1 MAGEQAVLRALADV
15 GAEPGALATV
25 VHVDGSAYRREGAQ
39 MLILPGPADAPH
51 TVGLLSGGC
60 LEDDVTG
67 HARDILRGGAPQLLR
82 YDLRADGDD
91 LWGLGLGCN
100 GVVDVLVQSLVPGP
114 LPYAAAARW
123 QLDGHDVLVATVT
136 EAEGENVPPPGAQI
150 AIRAGGEAVGGLG
163 EPHLDAVA
171 LAAAS
176 EDLPSHDDWLE
187 LPGRGRVRV
196 FFDHCRA
203 PASLV
208 IFGAG
213 ADVPPVVAAAARV
226 GLRVFVVD
234 HRRALLTA
242 ERLAGAERLLPVR
255 PEDLG
260 SGLSG
265 VPMHAALVMTHN
277 FQSDEHILRH
287 LAGRSLRYL
296 GVLGPAARTER
307 LLRRAEIAAPPAGL
321 YGPVGLDIGAA
332 NPEEIALS
340 IVAEALAV
348 LHGRRGGHLKDVA
361 GPIHATA
368 TALPR

>member
-15 GAEPGALATV
+15 GDGEPGALATV

-39 MLILPGPADAPH
+39 MLILPGPGDAPH

-60 LEDDVTG
+60 LEDDVVA
-67 HARDILRGGAPQLLR
+67 HARGILGGGPARLVR

-100 GVVDVLVQSLVPGP
+100 GAVDVLVQSLLPGP
-114 LPYAAAARW
+114 LPYVAAARW

-136 EAEGENVPPPGAQI
+136 EREGEGVPAPGAQI
-150 AIRAGGEAVGGLG
+150 AIRAGGEAVGTLG
-163 EPHLDAVA
+163 DPHLDAVA
-171 LAAAS
+171 LAAAG
-176 EDLPSHDDWLE
+176 EGGPSHDQWLE

-196 FFDHCRA
+196 FFDRGRS
-203 PASLV
+203 PAVFV

-226 GLRVFVVD
+226 GLRVVVVD
-234 HRRALLTA
+234 HRRALLTPD
-242 ERLAGAERLLPVR
+242 RLPGAERLLAVR

-260 SGLSG
+260 TGLDG
-265 VPMHAALVMTHN
+265 MRMDAALVMTHN
-277 FQSDEHILRH
+277 FRSDGDILRY
-287 LAGRSLRYL
+287 LAQRRPRYL
-296 GVLGPAARTER
+296 GVLGPAARTQR
-307 LLRRAEIAAPPAGL
+307 LLKREGIAAPPGL

-348 LHGRRGGHLKDVA
+348 LRGRPGGHLRDHP
-361 GPIHATA
+361 GPIHAA
-368 TALPR
+368 AAG

>member
-1 MAGEQAVLRALADV
+1 MLRALADV
-15 GAEPGALATV
+15 GADPGALATV
-25 VHVDGSAYRREGAQ
+25 AHVDGSAYRREGAQ

-60 LEDDVTG
+60 LEDDVTA
-67 HARDILRGGAPQLLR
+67 HARDLLHGGPPQLLR

-100 GVVDVLVQSLVPGP
+100 GVVDVLVQSLLPGP

-123 QLDGHDVLVATVT
+123 QLDGHDALVATVM
-136 EAEGENVPPPGAQI
+136 ESEGADVPAAGAQI
-150 AIRAGGEAVGGLG
+150 AIRADGEAIGGLG
-163 EPHLDAVA
+163 DAHLDAVA
-171 LAAAS
+171 LAAAG
-176 EDLPSHDDWLE
+176 EALPSHDDWLE

-242 ERLAGAERLLPVR
+242 ERLPGAERLLPVR
-255 PEDLG
+255 PEDLEA
-260 SGLSG
+260 GLVG
-265 VPMHAALVMTHN
+265 VPMHAALIMTHN
-277 FQSDEHILRH
+277 FQSDEHILRY
-287 LAGRSLRYL
+287 LAGRGVRYL
-296 GVLGPAARTER
+296 GALGPAARTER
-307 LLRRAEIAAPPAGL
+307 LLRRESLTAPAAL
-321 YGPVGLDIGAA
+321 HGPVGLDIGAA

-348 LHGRRGGHLKDVA
+348 LHGRHGGHLKDA
-361 GPIHATA
+361 SGPIHATA
-368 TALPR
+368 QALPR